1 MSPILASH
9 AVRQDDQFMS
19 DEVRLVPPEEG
30 DADEAWE
37 RLTDEPEIRGVD
49 AAWVEAIGGW
59 QVSAW
64 VLEVIQGEPI
74 EAELRLKVA
83 DALADVD
90 GVIDVGEYDQETW
103 FVAGTPRGEAL
114 TQAVAQVVDDLADR
128 TRPYGR

>member
-1 MSPILASH
+1 
-9 AVRQDDQFMS
+9 MS
-19 DEVRLVPPEEG
+19 DEVQLVPPEEG

-64 VLEVIQGEPI
+64 VLEVIRGEPI
-74 EAELRLKVA
+74 EAELRLRVA
-83 DALADVD
+83 DALADVE
-90 GVIDVGEYDQETW
+90 GVIDVSEYDQETW
-103 FVAGTPRGEAL
+103 FVAGTPRGAAL

-128 TRPYGR
+128 TRPYGL